1 LEQGNSEGK
10 RRRRAWTSRF
20 STGHVVMV
28 VSGLLG
34 ALLTLTALH
43 AADHTTPI
51 LAAARDLPSGTVI
64 DAQAVR
70 VARVHTDAATMATLI
85 DSDQLDAIRGRVAI
99 EDIPAGTLLTHAVL
113 RSASEGHA
121 SRAMSF
127 PIPKSRAVGGALG
140 PGDRVDVLAVQRTS
154 GRSGYV
160 ASNVEV
166 LEFRTQDSGPLQESD
181 DASVTIAVDAAAA
194 ARIASAIE
202 TGTLT
207 LVRATGAAPLDSEA
221 PHE

>member
-1 LEQGNSEGK
+1 M
-10 RRRRAWTSRF
+10 

-70 VARVHTDAATMATLI
+70 VARVHTDAATLATLI
-85 DSDQLDAIRGRVAI
+85 DSDQLAAISGRVAV
-99 EDIPAGTLLTHAVL
+99 EDIPAGALLTRAAL
-113 RSASEGHA
+113 RSASEGLA
-121 SRAMSF
+121 PRAMSF
-127 PIPKSRAVGGALG
+127 PIPRSRAVGGALDT
-140 PGDRVDVLAVQRTS
+140 GDRVDVLAVQRNT
-154 GRSGYV
+154 GRSSYV

-166 LEFRTQDSGPLQESD
+166 LDFRSQDSGPLQESD
-181 DASVTIAVDAAAA
+181 DASVTIAVDSAAA

-202 TGTLT
+202 TGTIT
-207 LVRATGAAPLDSEA
+207 LVRATGAAPLGSDSA
-221 PHE
+221 QP